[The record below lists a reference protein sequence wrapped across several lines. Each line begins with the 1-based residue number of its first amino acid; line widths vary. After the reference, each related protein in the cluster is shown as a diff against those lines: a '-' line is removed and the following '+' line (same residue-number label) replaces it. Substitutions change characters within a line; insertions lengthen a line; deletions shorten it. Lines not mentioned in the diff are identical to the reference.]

1 MNIFDFITQEEIEDL
16 PDNDEEAAFLSF
28 VRISRS
34 RLVEATSKLD
44 GRDEDQ
50 WETLVEARHGFMN
63 VVTAAARRYNIKPF
77 NSLDVPRIGQFSQ
90 DDHRQFIA
98 DLDHYMTQ
106 LLLSDGLRTKRDS
119 VLLSEQAK
127 QRIKTHLHHL
137 REQIEKE
144 DMPDKKRHDLFMKLD
159 VFEQELNKRRLSLL
173 AIAKI
178 TVEVLAVPGALSGSY
193 DIATKLLSNVMVTV
207 AQEKAQEESKPSLS
221 SPAAILPAR
230 PSEAAPK
237 TGGFAVD
244 DDSDIPF

>member
-16 PDNDEEAAFLSF
+16 PDDNEAAFLSF
-28 VRISRS
+28 VRIARA
-34 RLVEATSKLD
+34 RLSEATSKLD
-44 GRDEDQ
+44 PRQEDE
-50 WETLVEARHGFMN
+50 WEMVNEARHGFMN
-63 VVTAAARRYNIKPF
+63 VVTAAARRYDISPF
-77 NSLDVPRIGQFSQ
+77 SKIDVPKIGQFAN
-90 DDHRQFIA
+90 DTHRQFVA

-144 DMPDKKRHDLFMKLD
+144 DMPDKTRQDLFAKLE

-178 TVEVLAVPGALSGSY
+178 TVEILAAPGALVASY

-207 AQEKAQEESKPSLS
+207 AQEKAQEDPSKALS
-221 SPAAILPAR
+221 SPSAILPAR
-230 PSEAAPK
+230 PSEVAPK
-237 TGGFAVD
+237 TESFSVD

>member
-1 MNIFDFITQEEIEDL
+1 MNIFDFITQDEIEDL
-16 PDNDEEAAFLSF
+16 PDDSEAAFLSF
-28 VRISRS
+28 VRIARS
-34 RLVEATSKLD
+34 RLVETTNKLD
-44 GRDEDQ
+44 GRQEDE
-50 WETLVEARHGFMN
+50 WEAINEARHGFMN
-63 VVTAAARRYNIKPF
+63 VVTAAARRYDISPF
-77 NSLDVPRIGQFSQ
+77 NAMDVPRAGQFSQ

-119 VLLSEQAK
+119 VLISEQAK

-144 DMPDKKRHDLFMKLD
+144 EMPDKKRHDLFMKLD

-178 TVEVLAVPGALSGSY
+178 TVEVLAVPGALAGSY

-230 PSEAAPK
+230 PSEASSKA
-237 TGGFAVD
+237 GGFAVD

>member
-1 MNIFDFITQEEIEDL
+1 MNIFDFITQEEIDDL
-16 PDNDEEAAFLSF
+16 PDDNEAAFLSF
-28 VRISRS
+28 VRIARS
-34 RLVEATSKLD
+34 RLAEATADLD
-44 GRDEDQ
+44 TREQ
-50 WETLVEARHGFMN
+50 NEWEIVNEARHGFMN
-63 VVTAAARRYNIKPF
+63 VVTAAARRYDIRPF
-77 NSLDVPRIGQFSQ
+77 SEIDVPKIGQFAN
-90 DDHRQFIA
+90 DTHRQFVA

-137 REQIEKE
+137 RKQIEKE
-144 DMPDKKRHDLFMKLD
+144 DMPDKKRQDLFAKLD

-178 TVEVLAVPGALSGSY
+178 TVEVLAAPGALAGSY

-207 AQEKAQEESKPSLS
+207 AQEKAQEDPSKALS
-221 SPAAILPAR
+221 STSAILPAR
-230 PSEAAPK
+230 PSETTPK
-237 TGGFAVD
+237 TDRFAVD